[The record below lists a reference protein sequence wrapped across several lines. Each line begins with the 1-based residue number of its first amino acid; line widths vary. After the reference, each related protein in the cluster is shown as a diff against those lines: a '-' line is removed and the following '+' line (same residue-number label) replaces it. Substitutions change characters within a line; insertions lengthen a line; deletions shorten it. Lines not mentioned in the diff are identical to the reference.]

1 MKVVIPGELPAL
13 NEIINASKTH
23 YQAYRKMKKINTN
36 KVRAVM
42 QSVPAQEKVYL
53 KIDWY
58 CKNKR
63 KDTDNIAVGKKFILD
78 GMVEAGVIKNDG
90 WKEIL
95 GFRDSFY
102 VDKDNPRIEVF
113 IHGTDPDKQKD
124 I

>member
-1 MKVVIPGELPAL
+1 
-13 NEIINASKTH
+13 
-23 YQAYRKMKKINTN
+23 MKKLNTK
-36 KVRAVM
+36 KVQAVM
-42 QSVPAQEKVYL
+42 RSVPPQEKVYL

-90 WKEIL
+90 WKEVL